1 MYTSFYAAGFVPY
14 AGEGYA
20 LLLPSKWN
28 PSKEKD
34 FAGVDL
40 RYEDNFDAVNNVVVI
55 KKKSDK
61 NSVTDYGSAD
71 KFLADNAYLFGDQSY
86 KGDTLSE
93 GGFAQGK
100 VSAASLLD
108 IKENVDQNGK
118 KYYLYELLVRTG
130 TEMFGEGCNVCC
142 SIHTCLYDQ
151 SGLRSSGPNTPANT
165 PTNTPTNP
173 PHSRW

>member
-1 MYTSFYAAGFVPY
+1 MPY

-20 LLLPSKWN
+20 ILLPSKWN

-61 NSVTDYGSAD
+61 GSITDYGSAD
-71 KFLADNAYLFGDQSY
+71 KFLTDNAYLFGDQSY
-86 KGDTLSE
+86 KGETISE
-93 GGFAQGK
+93 GGFAPGK

-108 IKENVDQNGK
+108 VKENVDKNGK
-118 KYYLYELLVRTG
+118 KYYEYELLVRTG
-130 TEMFGEGCNVCC
+130 TVVCGGGVGECVFSCE
-142 SIHTCLYDQ
+142 
-151 SGLRSSGPNTPANT
+151 R
-165 PTNTPTNP
+165 
-173 PHSRW
+173 